1 MPPKKLGEF
10 LSSAPEIGRLV
21 PQAAELLEIRQALR
35 TLLPKPLRGFCEIAR
50 VKQGNVVIFAENN
63 ATAAKL
69 RLLAPTIVN
78 ELRRRGLKVTG
89 IEPRVQGGMSRPDQE
104 RRSAVELSSAAGA
117 ALDRLGAQLPE
128 SRLRAAVRSLARKAR
143 P

>member
-1 MPPKKLGEF
+1 MPSKRLGEF

-21 PQAAELLEIRQALR
+21 PKAAELLEIRQALR
-35 TLLPKPLRGFCEIAR
+35 QLLPNTLRGFCEIAR

-69 RLLAPTIVN
+69 RLLGPTIVN

-89 IEPRVQGGMSRPDQE
+89 IEARVQGGMSRPGKAP
-104 RRSAVELSSAAGA
+104 RAGAELSSSAGE
-117 ALDRLGAQLPE
+117 ALDRLGAQLPD
-128 SRLRAAVRSLARKAR
+128 SPLRSAIRSLARKAR
-143 P
+143 

>member
-1 MPPKKLGEF
+1 MPSKKLGEF

-35 TLLPKPLRGFCEIAR
+35 ELLPDTMRGFCDIAR
-50 VKQGNVVIFAENN
+50 VKQGSVVIFAENN

-69 RLLAPTIVN
+69 RLLAPTILN

-89 IEPRVQGGMSRPDQE
+89 IEPRVQGGKSLPSLAQRP
-104 RRSAVELSSAAGA
+104 AVELSSAAGE
-117 ALDRLGAQLPE
+117 ALERLGARLPN
-128 SRLRAAVRSLARKAR
+128 SPLRTAVRSLARKAR
-143 P
+143 S

>member
-1 MPPKKLGEF
+1 MPSKKLGEF

-35 TLLPKPLRGFCEIAR
+35 ELLPDTLRGFCDIAR

-69 RLLAPTIVN
+69 RLTAPTILN
-78 ELRRRGLKVTG
+78 ELRRRGLKVSG
-89 IEPRVQGGMSRPDQE
+89 IEPRVQGGMLPAAPVAPK
-104 RRSAVELSSAAGA
+104 AVELSSAAGE
-117 ALDRLGAQLPE
+117 ALDRLSAKLPD
-128 SRLRAAVRSLARKAR
+128 SRLRTAIQSLARKAR
-143 P
+143 

>member
-1 MPPKKLGEF
+1 MPSKRLGEY

-35 TLLPKPLRGFCEIAR
+35 ELLPNTLRGFCEIAR

-69 RLLAPTIVN
+69 RLLGPNIVE

-89 IEPRVQGGMSRPDQE
+89 IEPRVQGGMSRPGGEQ
-104 RRSAVELSSAAGA
+104 RATVELSSSAGE
-117 ALDRLGAQLPE
+117 ALDRLGDRLPD
-128 SRLRAAVRSLARKAR
+128 SRLRTAIRSLARKAR
-143 P
+143 

>member
-1 MPPKKLGEF
+1 MQTKKLGEF

-21 PQAAELLEIRQALR
+21 PQAVEFLEVRQALR
-35 TLLPKPLRGFCEIAR
+35 ELLPNTLRGFCEIAR

-69 RLLAPTIVN
+69 RLLGPTLAN

-89 IEPRVQGGMSRPDQE
+89 IESRVQGGMLRPARE
-104 RRSAVELSSAAGA
+104 PRSAVELSSAAGA
-117 ALDRLGAQLPE
+117 ALDRLGAQLPD
-128 SRLRAAVRSLARKAR
+128 SRLRIAIRSLARKAR
-143 P
+143 E

>member
-1 MPPKKLGEF
+1 MPTKKLGEF
-10 LSSAPEIGRLV
+10 LALAPEIGRLV
-21 PQAAELLEIRQALR
+21 PQAAELLVVRQVLR
-35 TLLPKPLRGFCEIAR
+35 GLLPNTLRGFCEIAR

-89 IEPRVQGGMSRPDQE
+89 IEPRVQGGMSRPAGE
-104 RRSAVELSSAAGA
+104 RRSAVELSSAAGE
-117 ALDRLGAQLPE
+117 ALDRLDAQLPD
-128 SRLRAAVRSLARKAR
+128 SRLKTAVRSLARKALK
-143 P
+143 

>member
-1 MPPKKLGEF
+1 MPSKKFSEF

-35 TLLPKPLRGFCEIAR
+35 ELLPDSMRGFCEIAR

-69 RLLAPTIVN
+69 RLIAPTILS

-89 IEPRVQGGMSRPDQE
+89 IEPRVQGGKSQAAQATAK
-104 RRSAVELSSAAGA
+104 AVELSPAAGE
-117 ALDRLGAQLPE
+117 ALDQLSARLPD
-128 SRLRAAVRSLARKAR
+128 SRLRRAIRSLARKAR
-143 P
+143 Q